1 MVNFGD
7 PPEVSS
13 NAENTALRDQH
24 LVSWVRLLIEG
35 VARLDRNFGPP
46 NCYPHTLGL
55 KIHFHSHFLA

>member
-13 NAENTALRDQH
+13 NAEKTALRDQH

-35 VARLDRNFGPP
+35 VARLDRNF
-46 NCYPHTLGL
+46 
-55 KIHFHSHFLA
+55 